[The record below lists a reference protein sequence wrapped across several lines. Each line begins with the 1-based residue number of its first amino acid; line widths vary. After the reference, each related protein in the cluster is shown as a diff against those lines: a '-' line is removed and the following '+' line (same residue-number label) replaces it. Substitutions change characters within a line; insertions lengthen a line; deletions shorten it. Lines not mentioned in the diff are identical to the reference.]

1 MKKFITVI
9 PLQVQGQLR
18 RYHYQAVDN
27 SRLQMDGPT
36 SFPIL
41 AAVNGYVQ
49 PGEKFRLLAIAAD
62 SEDGRR
68 NCAVLQGELEELC
81 RTKGCPCPQIE
92 TIPAPADEGVA
103 AQIAAFQRLIA
114 CVEDDD
120 ELFVCV
126 TYGTKL
132 LSQVTLM
139 AVQYAYQAK
148 KNTSISCVVY
158 GQIDAAGD
166 RSRSGGRR
174 GSTTRRPCSSW
185 GRSYA
190 FWCSGE
196 RRTPERPWT
205 RSSPCKGGRRPCGI
219 NKKRRA

>member
-41 AAVNGYVQ
+41 TAVNGYVQ
-49 PGEKFRLLAIAAD
+49 PGEEFRLLAIAAD

-68 NCAVLQGELEELC
+68 NCAVLRDELERLC
-81 RTKGCPCPQIE
+81 RTKGCPCPQVE

-158 GQIDAAGD
+158 GQID
-166 RSRSGGRR
+166 RSGGQ
-174 GSTTRRPCSSW
+174 
-185 GRSYA
+185 
-190 FWCSGE
+190 E
-196 RRTPERPWT
+196 PERWT
-205 RSSPCKGGRRPCGI
+205 ARIYDETALLQLGEIVRVLVQRGTADP
-219 NKKRRA
+219 RAALDEILSL

>member
-41 AAVNGYVQ
+41 TAVNGYVQ
-49 PGEKFRLLAIAAD
+49 PGEEFRLLAIAAD

-68 NCAVLQGELEELC
+68 NCAVLRDELERLC
-81 RTKGCPCPQIE
+81 RMKGCPCPQIE

-158 GQIDAAGD
+158 GQID
-166 RSRSGGRR
+166 RSGGQ
-174 GSTTRRPCSSW
+174 
-185 GRSYA
+185 
-190 FWCSGE
+190 E
-196 RRTPERPWT
+196 PERWAARIYDETALLQLGEIVRVLVQRGTADP
-205 RSSPCKGGRRPCGI
+205 
-219 NKKRRA
+219 RAAVDEILSL

>member
-41 AAVNGYVQ
+41 TAVNGYVQ
-49 PGEKFRLLAIAAD
+49 PGEEFHLLAIAAD
-62 SEDGRR
+62 SEDSRR
-68 NCAVLQGELEELC
+68 NCAVLRDELERLC

-158 GQIDAAGD
+158 GQID
-166 RSRSGGRR
+166 RSGGQ
-174 GSTTRRPCSSW
+174 
-185 GRSYA
+185 
-190 FWCSGE
+190 E
-196 RRTPERPWT
+196 PERWT
-205 RSSPCKGGRRPCGI
+205 ARIYDETALLQLGEIVRVLVQRGTADP
-219 NKKRRA
+219 RAAVDEILSL

>member
-41 AAVNGYVQ
+41 TAVNGYVQ
-49 PGEKFRLLAIAAD
+49 PGEEFRLLAIAAD

-68 NCAVLQGELEELC
+68 NCAVHRDELVRLC

-158 GQIDAAGD
+158 GQID
-166 RSRSGGRR
+166 RSGGQ
-174 GSTTRRPCSSW
+174 
-185 GRSYA
+185 
-190 FWCSGE
+190 E
-196 RRTPERPWT
+196 PERWT
-205 RSSPCKGGRRPCGI
+205 ARIYDETALLQLGEIVRVLVQRGTADP
-219 NKKRRA
+219 RAALDEILSL

>member
-41 AAVNGYVQ
+41 TAVNGYVQ
-49 PGEKFRLLAIAAD
+49 PGEEFRLLAIAAD

-68 NCAVLQGELEELC
+68 NCAVLRDELERLC
-81 RTKGCPCPQIE
+81 RTKGCPCPQVE

-139 AVQYAYQAK
+139 VVQYAYQAK

-158 GQIDAAGD
+158 GQID
-166 RSRSGGRR
+166 RSGGQ
-174 GSTTRRPCSSW
+174 
-185 GRSYA
+185 
-190 FWCSGE
+190 E
-196 RRTPERPWT
+196 PERWT
-205 RSSPCKGGRRPCGI
+205 ARIYDETALLQLGEIVRVLVQRGTADP
-219 NKKRRA
+219 RAALDEILSL

>member
-27 SRLQMDGPT
+27 SKLQMDGPT

-41 AAVNGYVQ
+41 TAVNGYVQ
-49 PGEKFRLLAIAAD
+49 PGEEFRLLAIAAD

-158 GQIDAAGD
+158 GQID
-166 RSRSGGRR
+166 RSGGQ
-174 GSTTRRPCSSW
+174 
-185 GRSYA
+185 
-190 FWCSGE
+190 E
-196 RRTPERPWT
+196 PERWT
-205 RSSPCKGGRRPCGI
+205 ARIYDETALLQLGEIVRVLVQRGTADP
-219 NKKRRA
+219 RAAVDEILSL

>member
-1 MKKFITVI
+1 MKKLITVI

-158 GQIDAAGD
+158 GQID
-166 RSRSGGRR
+166 RSGGQ
-174 GSTTRRPCSSW
+174 
-185 GRSYA
+185 
-190 FWCSGE
+190 E
-196 RRTPERPWT
+196 PERWT
-205 RSSPCKGGRRPCGI
+205 ARIYDETALLQLGEIVRVLVQRGTADP
-219 NKKRRA
+219 RAALDEILSL

>member
-49 PGEKFRLLAIAAD
+49 PGEEFRLLAIAAD

-68 NCAVLQGELEELC
+68 NCAVLRDELERLC

-158 GQIDAAGD
+158 GQID
-166 RSRSGGRR
+166 RSGGREPQLWTARIYDETALLQLGEIVRVLVQR
-174 GSTTRRPCSSW
+174 GTADP
-185 GRSYA
+185 
-190 FWCSGE
+190 
-196 RRTPERPWT
+196 
-205 RSSPCKGGRRPCGI
+205 
-219 NKKRRA
+219 RAALDEILSL

>member
-41 AAVNGYVQ
+41 TAVNGYVQ
-49 PGEKFRLLAIAAD
+49 PGEEFRLLAIAAD

-68 NCAVLQGELEELC
+68 NCAVLRDELERLC

-158 GQIDAAGD
+158 GQID
-166 RSRSGGRR
+166 RSGGQ
-174 GSTTRRPCSSW
+174 
-185 GRSYA
+185 
-190 FWCSGE
+190 E
-196 RRTPERPWT
+196 PERWT
-205 RSSPCKGGRRPCGI
+205 ARIYDETALLQLGEIVRVLVQRGTADP
-219 NKKRRA
+219 RAAVDEILSL